1 MTARVSYGNVEFR
14 RPSKVTISATPVK
27 DDDQATI
34 RYTRYEIQVD
44 AVVEA
49 GLDVTLDAT
58 MTELRR
64 ALTRPGNELIVEDTG
79 FGLIHVKASGLQ
91 DEQEAGQPV
100 ATQDVMG
107 GPFPELLS
115 FEPLGGSRSAQISW
129 RVVASFND
137 CEYAKRRNILSY
149 SYTIT
154 TDIDSKGLTTRSVS
168 GSVVMVPKRIGRSIK
183 STAEKYRYLIP
194 VKVPPGFRRESQS
207 FRLSPDRTTLSFD
220 VRDTEID
227 SPNAYPAGVAD
238 IDATH
243 SLSWNRSRSASAT
256 GTISAT
262 ITLIPGQP
270 RSRAYEAF
278 KEIVKERLTAARLS
292 SKGVLLESLNVAEN
306 LFSHSTNFSVRY
318 RVYHTLKDLLEEMG
332 FFQPLGTKWDAWA
345 KSMVVPWSPHGVA
358 ALVAID
364 DEDIIIDQCGGWPRT
379 RLEKSI
385 TPTMRYY
392 RIAAIKNGLPDPA
405 NSYLNYYLSSEIQED
420 SEAARQK
427 PAGAQ
432 PPQGGD
438 QGNSN
443 AKQKAVQNYGT
454 ASGTNDIIQIAARP
468 SYSARL
474 IGWAVRGA
482 YPIAKPKLKKIGD
495 RDAIEVAARFRQE
508 VVGKYFGLPVYRAA
522 WDIRYMLDNSPG
534 TTAPIYTPI
543 EPPES
548 KLS

>member
-1 MTARVSYGNVEFR
+1 MTARVSYGNVVFR
-14 RPSKVTISATPVK
+14 RPSQVSISATPVQ
-27 DDDQATI
+27 DDDQPTI
-34 RYTRYEIQVD
+34 RYTRYDIQVD
-44 AVVEA
+44 AIVEA
-49 GLDVTLDAT
+49 GLDTTLDAA
-58 MTELRR
+58 MAALRSE
-64 ALTRPGNELIVEDTG
+64 LTRPGNVLIVEDTG
-79 FGLIHVKASGLQ
+79 FGPIYVTGSGLQ
-91 DEQEAGQPV
+91 GAGQNGAV
-100 ATQDVMG
+100 QDVMG

-115 FEPLGGSRSAQISW
+115 FQPLGGSRSAQISW
-129 RVVASFND
+129 RVVAAFND
-137 CEYAKRRNILSY
+137 CPHARTRDILSY
-149 SYTIT
+149 SYTVST
-154 TDIDSKGLTTRSVS
+154 SIDSNGLTTRSIS
-168 GSVVMVPKRIGRSIK
+168 GSVVIVPERIGRSIK
-183 STAEKYRYLIP
+183 STAEKYRHLIP
-194 VKVPPGFRRESQS
+194 VKVPLGFRRESQS

-220 VRDTEID
+220 IRDKEID
-227 SPNAYPAGVAD
+227 SPNALPEGVSD

-243 SLSWNRSRSASAT
+243 ALSWNRSHSASAT

-262 ITLIPGQP
+262 ITLTPGQP
-270 RSRAYEAF
+270 LTRAYEAF

-306 LFSHSTNFSVRY
+306 LFSHSANFSVRY

-345 KSMVVPWSPHGVA
+345 KSMVVPWSPHGVS

-364 DEDIIIDQCGGWPRT
+364 DADTIVDQCGGWPQT
-379 RLEKSI
+379 RRERSI
-385 TPTMRYY
+385 KPSMLYY

-438 QGNSN
+438 QGNSD
-443 AKQKAVQNYGT
+443 AKQKAMQNYGT

-482 YPIAKPKLKKIGD
+482 YPIAKPKLQKIGD

-522 WDIRYMLDNSPG
+522 WDIRYMLDNAPG
-534 TTAPIYTPI
+534 TTPPIYTPI